1 MKVNNTQVETV
12 DWYYVVSNEGIYE
25 YADDSRVYVVNVGSL
40 EDVVLVYKRIA
51 DWLIYKRNISLFG
64 KKDDYYYFL
73 VNKELENSLKVMPI
87 MMRISFGIF
96 G

>member
-1 MKVNNTQVETV
+1 MVIINP
-12 DWYYVVSNEGIYE
+12 
-25 YADDSRVYVVNVGSL
+25 DDLDIKTYRCN
-40 EDVVLVYKRIA
+40 KKIA
-51 DWLIYKRNISLFG
+51 DWLMYKRNILLFG

-73 VNKELENSLKVMPI
+73 VNDDLENSLKVMPI